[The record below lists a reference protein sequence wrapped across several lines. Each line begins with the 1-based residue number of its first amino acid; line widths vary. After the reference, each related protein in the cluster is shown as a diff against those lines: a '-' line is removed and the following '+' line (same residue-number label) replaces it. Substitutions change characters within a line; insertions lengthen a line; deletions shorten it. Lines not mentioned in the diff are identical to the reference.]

1 MKKKQGNTRYDIEDN
16 QIKLHLTIDIIDGF
30 CQYALSENENIKPS
44 CLVQLRDVVDR
55 IDIESY
61 DFSSEMVE
69 RLEFCKAV
77 VHTKIDHKIKNRGLI
92 INYVMG
98 ASGNKFP
105 TVNTSKYVELSNED
119 VNFIE
124 NKIIPKYAEN
134 LYVFKHVNSIKD
146 LSMNVLLSDPQHID
160 ENVTKLKDELDMAHK
175 ELSKYSVNDDKD
187 ELGLDDDVRR
197 MKLAECIKDIQ
208 EPTHVLKTGMRMFND
223 LIKGGFEPARVYS
236 LFGMPGDGK
245 SLTLKDLAIQIL
257 KYNKGYKCRDKTK
270 KPVILYLSMENRIQ
284 EDMQLFMNMIGY
296 NINIRDKKYSV
307 DYISDIWENSVF
319 NDKDGIRFVF
329 VYKSVYSVNTQYI
342 RDKID
347 QLANMGYETIAV
359 IQDYIKRIL
368 PSIRA
373 NDDERLK
380 LGTITN
386 EFRAIAID
394 YQLAFITASQL
405 NREGSKEIILN
416 REKGKYDAAMSS
428 IDSFYIGESSLI
440 NENLDYSIFIV
451 PFWVNDD
458 RSKKYMGFKA
468 VKRRFGGTTNSNK
481 FYQPYCDDC
490 LVKLQ
495 EDVNGKTAGVL
506 LLNGTIHDSFS
517 NNTNNYI
524 SKDAVNKE
532 QKMEDM
538 KNLTSMG
545 FSGGLYNYNTNNM
558 IEVIDEFNSET
569 MPESIRKERVI
580 AYLKSI
586 GMKEN
591 EYNKVLE
598 SHYN

>member
-1 MKKKQGNTRYDIEDN
+1 MRRKSGNNLYDIANN
-16 QIKLHLTIDIIDGF
+16 QIKLHLTISIIDGF
-30 CQYALSENENIKPS
+30 CRYALSENENIKPS
-44 CLVQLRDVVDR
+44 CLVQLRDIVDK

-61 DFSSEMVE
+61 GFSSEIVE
-69 RLEFCKAV
+69 RLLFCKEV
-77 VHTKIDHKIKNRGLI
+77 VHTKIEHKIKNRDLV

-98 ASGNKFP
+98 TSGNKFP
-105 TVNTSKYVELSNED
+105 SVHPETYKELSNED
-119 VNFIE
+119 ISFIE
-124 NKIIPKYAEN
+124 INVIPRYAN
-134 LYVFKHVNSIKD
+134 NMYVFKHVNIIKD

-160 ENVTKLKDELDMAHK
+160 DNISKLKTELDMAHR
-175 ELSKYSVNDDKD
+175 ELTKYSLNDDKD
-187 ELGLDDDVRR
+187 ELGLNDDIRR
-197 MKLAECIKDIQ
+197 IKLAECIKDIQ
-208 EPTHVLKTGMRMFND
+208 EPTHILKTGMRMFND
-223 LIKGGFEPARVYS
+223 LIKGGFEPARLYS

-296 NINIRDKKYSV
+296 DINIRDKKYSV
-307 DYISDIWENSVF
+307 DYISDLWENSIF

-329 VYKSVYSVNTQYI
+329 VYKSVYSIDTQYI

-347 QLANMGYETIAV
+347 ELANAGYETIAV

-394 YQLAFITASQL
+394 YQLVFITASQL

-458 RSKKYMGFKA
+458 KTKKYMGFKA

-481 FYQPYCDDC
+481 FYQPYCEDC
-490 LVKLQ
+490 SLKLQ
-495 EDVNGKTAGVL
+495 EDINSKTAGVL

-517 NNTNNYI
+517 GNTNKYI
-524 SKDAVNKE
+524 SKDMINNE
-532 QKMEDM
+532 QKIED
-538 KNLTSMG
+538 NATLNSVG
-545 FSGGLYNYNTNNM
+545 FSGGLYDYSINNATT
-558 IEVIDEFNSET
+558 VIDEFNSET

-580 AYLKSI
+580 SYLKSS
-586 GMKEN
+586 GSDDKECN
-591 EYNKVLE
+591 RLLDRYYV
-598 SHYN
+598 

>member
-1 MKKKQGNTRYDIEDN
+1 MRRKSGNNLYDISNN
-16 QIKLHLTIDIIDGF
+16 QIKLHLTISIIDGF
-30 CQYALSENENIKPS
+30 CRYALSENENIKPS
-44 CLVQLRDVVDR
+44 CLVQLRDIVDK

-61 DFSSEMVE
+61 GFSSEIVE
-69 RLEFCKAV
+69 RLLFCKEV
-77 VHTKIDHKIKNRGLI
+77 VHTKIEHKIKNRDLV

-98 ASGNKFP
+98 TSGNKFP
-105 TVNTSKYVELSNED
+105 SVHPETYKELSNED
-119 VNFIE
+119 ISFIE
-124 NKIIPKYAEN
+124 INVIPRYAN
-134 LYVFKHVNSIKD
+134 NMYVFKHVNIIKD

-160 ENVTKLKDELDMAHK
+160 DNISKLKTELDMAHR
-175 ELSKYSVNDDKD
+175 ELTKYSLNDDKD
-187 ELGLDDDVRR
+187 ELGLNDDIRR
-197 MKLAECIKDIQ
+197 IKLAECIKDIQ
-208 EPTHVLKTGMRMFND
+208 EPTHILKTGMRMFND
-223 LIKGGFEPARVYS
+223 LIKGGFEPARLYS

-296 NINIRDKKYSV
+296 DINIRDKKYSV
-307 DYISDIWENSVF
+307 DYISDLWENSIF

-329 VYKSVYSVNTQYI
+329 VYKSVYSIDTQYI

-347 QLANMGYETIAV
+347 ELADAGYETIAV

-394 YQLAFITASQL
+394 YQLVFITASQL

-458 RSKKYMGFKA
+458 KTKKYMGFKA

-481 FYQPYCDDC
+481 FYQPYCEDC
-490 LVKLQ
+490 SLKLQ
-495 EDVNGKTAGVL
+495 EDINGKTAGVL

-517 NNTNNYI
+517 GNTNKYI
-524 SKDAVNKE
+524 SKDMINNE
-532 QKMEDM
+532 QKIED
-538 KNLTSMG
+538 NATLNSVG
-545 FSGGLYNYNTNNM
+545 FSGGLYDYSINNATT
-558 IEVIDEFNSET
+558 VIDEFNSET

-580 AYLKSI
+580 SYLKSI
-586 GMKEN
+586 GIDDKECN
-591 EYNKVLE
+591 RIVDRYYV
-598 SHYN
+598 